1 MKRINLFFTLLIA
14 IVVVS
19 GSSTQTPIRFFLT
32 FIPNVQFAPVYVM
45 DAMGGLNEAGYE
57 LQIEHGDEPVGV
69 DLIATGDFDFGMIS
83 GEQVLMARFGERP
96 VVMVYNWFQQY
107 PVGIIIPNTTPAT
120 TMDELRGMRVGIPG
134 RFGASYSGLTA
145 ILSAN
150 GMTEAD
156 ILVET
161 IGFNAPDVICS
172 GGVEASAVYI
182 NNEPIQVQLRADAG
196 QCGDITSVSVIPIA
210 DVANMVSNGI
220 VTSETMIAENPELV
234 ELVISQFDGALTTV
248 IQNPAYAYLVSLD
261 YVDGLPIIDELRTF
275 LESAAEDQAIFL
287 MGEPNAEAIAQSR
300 NDLWVALS
308 AEFEPELLIQF
319 HVLLETIKLWEADQ
333 LGFADES
340 AWAQT
345 AQVLVDLG
353 MLPALPDFA
362 TAYTND
368 FLPALWEYS
377 QYCTSQVTV

>member
-368 FLPALWEYS
+368 FLPALP
-377 QYCTSQVTV
+377 